1 MKRHLSQ
8 EEQETVIVYNRVED
22 TCDIDTAD
30 PVVIARLDRLCET
43 YPKHYRKGSRTYYED
58 GKVCSAQYKTK
69 KRDVVFR
76 KPRVYTD
83 EQLAELRERGK
94 RLAEKQKE
102 ARREGGD

>member
-30 PVVIARLDRLCET
+30 PVVIARLDKLCET

-58 GKVCSAQYKTK
+58 GKVCSARYKAK
-69 KRDVVFR
+69 KRDIVFR

>member
-1 MKRHLSQ
+1 MKNHLSQ
-8 EEQETVIVYNRVED
+8 EEQETIIVYNRVED

-43 YPKHYRKGSRTYYED
+43 YPEHYQKGPRTYYED
-58 GKVCSAQYKTK
+58 DKVCSAQYKAE
-69 KRDVVFR
+69 KRDIVFR

>member
-1 MKRHLSQ
+1 MKNHLSQ
-8 EEQETVIVYNRVED
+8 EEQETIIVYNRVED

-58 GKVCSAQYKTK
+58 GKVCSAQYKAK
-69 KRDVVFR
+69 KRDIVFR

>member
-1 MKRHLSQ
+1 MKNHLSQ
-8 EEQETVIVYNRVED
+8 EEQETVIVYNRAED

-43 YPKHYRKGSRTYYED
+43 YPKHYQKGPRTYYED
-58 GKVCSAQYKTK
+58 GKVCSAKYKAEK
-69 KRDVVFR
+69 WDIVFR

-94 RLAEKQKE
+94 RLAEAQKE
-102 ARREGGD
+102 AKRKDGN